1 MRFQVETDRPLIA
14 NDSMTRYV
22 LATIVAPEGAP
33 RERPPVNLGLVLDR
47 SGSMGGD
54 KIRLAKD
61 AAVAAIR
68 RLDPRDRF
76 SVVVYDEQ
84 VDVVVPSTVASHQA
98 VEDAARAIL
107 SRRGPRQHGPVRGLA
122 PLLRAGGARADVGG
136 GDARPAAD
144 RRARERGHHG
154 PRGDR
159 RPRPGAPAAR
169 HLHHHHRSGGG
180 LRRAPAR
187 RHVGRGRRALLL
199 RRARRADPR
208 DHQDSRSARRS
219 R

>member
-47 SGSMGGD
+47 SGSMSGE

-76 SVVVYDEQ
+76 SVVVYDEN
-84 VDVVVPSTVASHQA
+84 VDVVVPYLNEGYMVDLSPNSTKT
-98 VEDAARAIL
+98 E
-107 SRRGPRQHGPVRGLA
+107 
-122 PLLRAGGARADVGG
+122 
-136 GDARPAAD
+136 
-144 RRARERGHHG
+144 
-154 PRGDR
+154 
-159 RPRPGAPAAR
+159 
-169 HLHHHHRSGGG
+169 
-180 LRRAPAR
+180 
-187 RHVGRGRRALLL
+187 
-199 RRARRADPR
+199 
-208 DHQDSRSARRS
+208 
-219 R
+219 